1 MIFELLRKNSLL
13 QLALLVVLI
22 VPILFNE
29 GAGLMPTGVIINA
42 LSVLLGGL
50 LGGFLGEKLPEKF
63 KTEINL
69 VFGACSMA
77 MGIFAIAPM
86 KYMPAVIFAMV
97 IGTGFG
103 LAIHLGDLIN
113 KGARMMQ
120 KPIAKIVPNES
131 ISLTEDEFMSTLI
144 TVIVLFCASG
154 TGIYGSLDSG
164 MTGDSSVLIAKSILD
179 FFTAAIFACNL
190 GFVVS
195 VIAIPQFIIFF
206 MLFLLAKF
214 IFPLTTPDM
223 ILDFKACG
231 GILMLATGFR
241 MIKVKMF
248 PVADMI
254 PAMILIMPFSWMWVN
269 WILPLL

>member
-1 MIFELLRKNSLL
+1 
-13 QLALLVVLI
+13 
-22 VPILFNE
+22 
-29 GAGLMPTGVIINA
+29 MPTGIIINA

-50 LGGFLGEKLPEKF
+50 VGGFLGDKLPEKF
-63 KTEINL
+63 KIEINMI
-69 VFGACSMA
+69 FGACSMA
-77 MGIFAIAPM
+77 MGIAAIAPM
-86 KYMPAVIFAMV
+86 KYMPAVIFSV
-97 IGTGFG
+97 VLGTGIG

-113 KGARMMQ
+113 TGALWMQ
-120 KPIAKIVPNES
+120 RPIAKWIPNEKS
-131 ISLTEDEFMSTLI
+131 TLPQDEFVSTLV

-190 GFVVS
+190 GYVVS
-195 VIAIPQFIIFF
+195 VIAIPQFIIFYI
-206 MLFLLAKF
+206 LFLLAKF
-214 IFPLTTPDM
+214 IFPLTTPAM

-248 PVADMI
+248 PTADMI
-254 PAMILIMPFSWMWVN
+254 PAMLLIMPFSWIWIN
-269 WILPLL
+269 WIMPLL